1 MAKEKN
7 LENKLVRGC
16 KALGALCEKYPPIF
30 WTGVPD
36 RLIIAPNGAVI
47 WVEMKAPNGVLSP
60 IQRKVHKALKARKQ
74 RVEVLYTDGHVQNYA
89 IAHAWETYTA
99 NFCYHSRAKTSTIN
113 FVYSLKY

>member
-7 LENKLVRGC
+7 LEDKLIRGC
-16 KALGALCEKYPPIF
+16 KTLGALCEKYPPIF
-30 WTGVPD
+30 WAGVPD

-74 RVEVLYTDGHVQNYA
+74 RVEVLYSDEHVQIFLRSLAHGEHKPLISA
-89 IAHAWETYTA
+89 ITHARKPQQ
-99 NFCYHSRAKTSTIN
+99 STSYI
-113 FVYSLKY
+113 L